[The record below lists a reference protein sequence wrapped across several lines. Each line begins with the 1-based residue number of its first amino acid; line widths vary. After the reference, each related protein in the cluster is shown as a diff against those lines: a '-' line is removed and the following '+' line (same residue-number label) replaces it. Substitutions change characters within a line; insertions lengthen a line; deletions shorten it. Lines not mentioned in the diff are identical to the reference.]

1 MATLEISFQRDANSR
16 PVTFTSTYPN
26 ERNITPT
33 IFNPEYKDELASEAP
48 FISQKIWDAIDY
60 KAQQHILTSSVT
72 CVIEF
77 PNGTRI
83 VLPSDIIN
91 AKHNTS
97 VLNS

>member
-1 MATLEISFQRDANSR
+1 MVKLLISYKVDDNSQ

-33 IFNPEYKDELASEAP
+33 IFNPKHEDELSSEIP
-48 FISQKIWDAIDY
+48 FIAQKIWDAIDY
-60 KAQQHILTSSVT
+60 YAQQHVLTCSVT
-72 CVIEF
+72 CVMEF

-91 AKHNTS
+91 AKHNTNL
-97 VLNS
+97 LNS

>member
-1 MATLEISFQRDANSR
+1 MVTLKISFQRDANSQ

-48 FISQKIWDAIDY
+48 FISQKIWKDIDY
-60 KAQQHILTSSVT
+60 YAHQQVLRSSVT
-72 CVIEF
+72 CEIEF

-97 VLNS
+97 VLNT